1 MLDLT
6 PWGELSASDISEA
19 KICVMGVPFDGGVS
33 CGKGAAEAPARIRS
47 LSRYLPPYTEEMLRI
62 DGRLYDAGDIPLD
75 LNWERYYGNVEE
87 RAFEL
92 LSSGRFCLF
101 LGGDHSV
108 TIPLQR
114 AWLRAARAR
123 GEKTGVIHFESHADM
138 CEEYDGS
145 KWSHACTERRAI
157 DEGLSPDDI
166 AFVGLRSY
174 EADEV
179 NWFLE
184 HPNVMI
190 KRARD
195 IFREGCVAAAE
206 QLVGKFADYGSVYL
220 SLDIDVLDPAFAP
233 GTGTPEAGG
242 LSSRELMEMLK
253 LLLPGIPIKAMD
265 IVEVSP
271 PLDTANGITAWAAL
285 KLIYEALYYS
295 K

>member
-1 MLDLT
+1 
-6 PWGELSASDISEA
+6 
-19 KICVMGVPFDGGVS
+19 
-33 CGKGAAEAPARIRS
+33 
-47 LSRYLPPYTEEMLRI
+47 MLRI